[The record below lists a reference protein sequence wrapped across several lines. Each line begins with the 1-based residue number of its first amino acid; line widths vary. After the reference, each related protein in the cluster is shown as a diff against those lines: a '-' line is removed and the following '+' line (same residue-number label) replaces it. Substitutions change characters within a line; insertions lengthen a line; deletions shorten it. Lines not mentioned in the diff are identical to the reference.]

1 MEAWLAWFRSRAL
14 FRTSLLL
21 LAVACTACASRG
33 RYTRVEDLPPAT
45 PSAGEYRIKSG
56 DLLEIRVYNEER
68 LTARP
73 RVRSDG
79 RIVLTLVG
87 EVQVKGKTLS
97 ELAQEI
103 GQRLQRYIQNP
114 SVTVSLEERGTLAV
128 TVVGEVAHPGV
139 FNLPRD
145 SGVLQAIA
153 TARRKSSAVSRNRCK
168 RCCNGPVPRFGPPLN
183 TTRVGSPAV
192 CESTTRMPGPASF
205 SSLLPTIRSTSS

>member
-14 FRTSLLL
+14 FRTSLLV

-33 RYTRVEDLPPAT
+33 RYTRVEDLPPAP
-45 PSAGEYRIKSG
+45 PSSGDYRIQSG

-68 LTARP
+68 LTSRP

-103 GQRLQRYIQNP
+103 GQRLQRYLQNP

-153 TARRKSSAVSRNRCK
+153 TAGGLTEFADEDAIFVLRTRPSMRIRFTNHALTHNDVKSVSFTLMDGDVVAV
-168 RCCNGPVPRFGPPLN
+168 
-183 TTRVGSPAV
+183 
-192 CESTTRMPGPASF
+192 E
-205 SSLLPTIRSTSS
+205 